1 MNRAVCVDHLTLPV
15 TDLEASRLFYAAA
28 LGGLG
33 WSEVSVENMPTWGPP
48 GGEDFSI
55 APGAPPPQGLH
66 LAFVADTR
74 EQVDQF
80 HAGGLAAGGRDNGAP
95 GPRPQYHAGYYAA
108 YLLDPDGNNEEA
120 VLHERLESHEAP
132 PTAV

>member
-1 MNRAVCVDHLTLPV
+1 MNRAVCIDLLTLPV

-55 APGAPPPQGLH
+55 APGTPPPGGMH
-66 LAFVADTR
+66 IAFAADTR
-74 EQVDQF
+74 EQVEAF
-80 HAGGLAAGGRDNGAP
+80 HAGGMAAGGRDNGAP
-95 GPRPQYHAGYYAA
+95 GPRTQYHAGYYAA
-108 YLLDPDGNNEEA
+108 YLIDPDGNNVEA
-120 VLHERLESHEAP
+120 VLHERGVSHEAP